1 MRRSAPAAAGKRG
14 TITHVDSASAI
25 SFQNILFQ
33 LGSDEF
39 LNEDSHQQV
48 KHIAS
53 AMRRTI
59 GARFLVEGHTCDLGE
74 KESNQSL
81 SEARAKRIVRE
92 LIRQGISAERLRPVG
107 YGSTSPVAPNDSE
120 ENRQKNRRVMI
131 YKRA

>member
-81 SEARAKRIVRE
+81 SEARANAVVDYLVSRGVSGGN
-92 LIRQGISAERLRPVG
+92 LSAVGYSELRPIADNVTAEG
-107 YGSTSPVAPNDSE
+107 RAA
-120 ENRQKNRRVMI
+120 NRRVEI
-131 YKRA
+131 VRR